1 MTQSKSSFISP
12 APAVAPPNPT
22 QSKASQHTS
31 RGFFQIAMSRFLQ
44 RKLNVAA
51 LVIFGFIVVLSAIAP
66 VLTSTFIKTTPD
78 YFRASFS
85 PSYAPP
91 GTTETL
97 RNGTTVVHWLGTD
110 ELGRDTL
117 VRLLHAGGASLSIGF
132 LVTFIIILI
141 GVPVGLVSG
150 FFGGAIDDFFNAII
164 QIINNIPGLYLFIIL
179 AGIFRPDIIF
189 LSIIFGLL
197 SWTPTARQVR
207 GLALTMRNREFVIA
221 SIAVGSR
228 YPRILV
234 QHLLPNIVSI
244 LVVLIGADVAIAMLG
259 EAALSFLGFGIR
271 DPDVSWGKLLA
282 NSSNY
287 LTFQGN
293 HNPFL
298 IIGPGLMIF
307 ITIFSVYLIA
317 DGFRDAFDPALRR

>member
-1 MTQSKSSFISP
+1 MTRSP
-12 APAVAPPNPT
+12 SEILEPVVTPTSPILPAVKDKDP
-22 QSKASQHTS
+22 K
-31 RGFFQIAMSRFLQ
+31 GFFKTALARFFK
-44 RKLNVAA
+44 RKINVVF
-51 LVIFGFIVVLSAIAP
+51 LVVFGFIAIISAIAP
-66 VLTSTFIKTTPD
+66 ILTSTFIRTTPA

-85 PSYAPP
+85 PAYAPP
-91 GTTETL
+91 GTTETIQS
-97 RNGTTVVHWLGTD
+97 GITVVHWLGTD

-117 VRLLHAGGASLSIGF
+117 TRLLHAGGASLSIGF
-132 LVTFIIILI
+132 LVAIIIVLI
-141 GVPVGLVSG
+141 GVPVGLLSG
-150 FFGGAIDDFFNAII
+150 FFGGWVDDFFNAII

-179 AGIFRPDIIF
+179 AGIFRPDILF
-189 LSIIFGLL
+189 LSLIFGVL
-197 SWTPTARQVR
+197 SWTQTARQVR
-207 GLALTMRNREFVIA
+207 GLSLTMRNREFVTA
-221 SIAVGSR
+221 SIAVGAR

-244 LVVLIGADVAIAMLG
+244 LVVLVGSDIAIAMLG

-287 LTFQGN
+287 LTYSGN

-307 ITIFSVYLIA
+307 ITILSVYLIA
-317 DGFRDAFDPALRR
+317 DGLRDAFDPALRR

>member
-1 MTQSKSSFISP
+1 MTRSTSEILEPTVETPTLSP
-12 APAVAPPNPT
+12 AVKNKEA
-22 QSKASQHTS
+22 
-31 RGFFQIAMSRFLQ
+31 RGFFKTAMSRFFQ
-44 RKLNVAA
+44 RKLNVISLVVFAIIA
-51 LVIFGFIVVLSAIAP
+51 LISALAP
-66 VLTSTFIKTTPD
+66 FLTSNFIKTTPD

-91 GTTETL
+91 GTTEIL
-97 RNGTTVVHWLGTD
+97 RNGTNVVHWLGTD

-117 VRLLHAGGASLSIGF
+117 TRLLHAGGASLSIGF
-132 LVTFIIILI
+132 LVTVIIVVI
-141 GVPVGLVSG
+141 GVPIGLLSG
-150 FFGGAIDDFFNAII
+150 FFGGWVDDFFNAII

-179 AGIFRPDIIF
+179 AGIFRPDILF
-189 LSIIFGLL
+189 LSLIFGVL
-197 SWTPTARQVR
+197 SWTQTARQVR
-207 GLALTMRNREFVIA
+207 GLTLTMRHREFVTA
-221 SIAVGSR
+221 SIAVGAR
-228 YPRILV
+228 YPRILA

-244 LVVLIGADVAIAMLG
+244 LVVLIGSDIAIAMLG

-287 LTFQGN
+287 LTYSGN

-307 ITIFSVYLIA
+307 ITILAVYLIA
-317 DGFRDAFDPALRR
+317 DGLRDAFDPALRK

>member
-1 MTQSKSSFISP
+1 MTRSTSEILEP
-12 APAVAPPNPT
+12 EVTTTIPTLPVAKDKEP
-22 QSKASQHTS
+22 K
-31 RGFFQIAMSRFLQ
+31 GFFKTALTRFFK
-44 RKLNVAA
+44 RKLNVVA
-51 LVIFGFIVVLSAIAP
+51 LVVFGFIAVISAIAP
-66 VLTSTFIKTTPD
+66 ILTSTFIGTTPA

-85 PSYAPP
+85 PAYAPP
-91 GTTETL
+91 GITETL
-97 RNGTTVVHWLGTD
+97 RSGVTVVHWLGTD

-117 VRLLHAGGASLSIGF
+117 TRLLHAGGASLSIGF
-132 LVTFIIILI
+132 LVAIIIVLV
-141 GVPVGLVSG
+141 GVPIGLLSG
-150 FFGGAIDDFFNAII
+150 FFGGWVDDFFNAII

-179 AGIFRPDIIF
+179 AGIFRPDILF
-189 LSIIFGLL
+189 LSLIFGLL
-197 SWTPTARQVR
+197 SWTQTARQVR
-207 GLALTMRNREFVIA
+207 GLTLTMRNREFVTA
-221 SIAVGSR
+221 SIAVGAR

-244 LVVLIGADVAIAMLG
+244 LVVLVGSDIALAMLG

-287 LTFQGN
+287 LTYSGN

-307 ITIFSVYLIA
+307 ITILSIYLIA
-317 DGFRDAFDPALRR
+317 DGLRDAFDPALRK

>member
-1 MTQSKSSFISP
+1 MTRSP
-12 APAVAPPNPT
+12 SEIIEPAVAPQKKSLPDNT
-22 QSKASQHTS
+22 RRES
-31 RGFFQIAMSRFLQ
+31 RGFFRIALSRFFK
-44 RKLNVAA
+44 RKLNVFA
-51 LVIFGFIVVLSAIAP
+51 LVVFALIAIVSAVAP
-66 VLTSTFIKTTPD
+66 ILTTTFIKTTPD

-91 GTTETL
+91 GTLETL
-97 RNGTTVVHWLGTD
+97 RNGTNVVHWLGTD

-132 LVTFIIILI
+132 LVTFIIII
-141 GVPVGLVSG
+141 VGVPIGLVSG
-150 FFGGAIDDFFNAII
+150 FFGGWVDDFFNAVI

-189 LSIIFGLL
+189 LSLIFGLL

-221 SIAVGSR
+221 SIAVGAR
-228 YPRILV
+228 YPRILA

-244 LVVLIGADVAIAMLG
+244 LVVLIGSDVAMAMLG

-287 LTFQGN
+287 LTYQGN
-293 HNPFL
+293 QNPFL
-298 IIGPGLMIF
+298 IIGPGFMIF
-307 ITIFSVYLIA
+307 LTILSVYLIA
-317 DGFRDAFDPALRR
+317 DGLRDAFDPALKR

>member
-1 MTQSKSSFISP
+1 MTRSTSEILEP
-12 APAVAPPNPT
+12 EVNTPTPTLPAVKEKNP
-22 QSKASQHTS
+22 Q
-31 RGFFQIAMSRFLQ
+31 GFFKTSLRRFFQ
-44 RKLNVAA
+44 RKLNVVA
-51 LVIFGFIVVLSAIAP
+51 LVVFGFIAVISAIAP
-66 VLTSTFIKTTPD
+66 ILTSNLIRTTPA

-85 PSYAPP
+85 PAYAPP

-97 RNGTTVVHWLGTD
+97 RTGVTVVHWLGTD

-117 VRLLHAGGASLSIGF
+117 TRLLHAGGASLSIGF
-132 LVTFIIILI
+132 LVAIIILLI
-141 GVPVGLVSG
+141 GVPVGLLSG
-150 FFGGAIDDFFNAII
+150 FFGGWVDDFFNAII

-189 LSIIFGLL
+189 LALIFGVL
-197 SWTPTARQVR
+197 SWTQTARQVR
-207 GLALTMRNREFVIA
+207 GLSLTMRNREFVTA
-221 SIAVGSR
+221 SIAVGAR

-244 LVVLIGADVAIAMLG
+244 LVVLVGSDIAIAMLG

-271 DPDVSWGKLLA
+271 DPDVSWGKLLS

-287 LTFQGN
+287 LTYSGN

-307 ITIFSVYLIA
+307 ITILSIYLIA
-317 DGFRDAFDPALRR
+317 DGLRDAFDPALRR

>member
-1 MTQSKSSFISP
+1 MTRSTSELVE
-12 APAVAPPNPT
+12 PAVTPA
-22 QSKASQHTS
+22 ASELPKTNRHAS
-31 RGFFQIAMSRFLQ
+31 RGFFQVALSRFFK
-44 RKLNVAA
+44 RKLNVVS
-51 LVIFGFIVVLSAIAP
+51 LVIFGFIVFISAIAP
-66 VLTSTFIKTTPD
+66 ILTSNFIKTTPD
-78 YFRASFS
+78 YFRASIS
-85 PSYAPP
+85 PAYAPP

-97 RNGTTVVHWLGTD
+97 RDGTNVVHWLGTD

-132 LVTFIIILI
+132 LVTIIIVLV
-141 GVPVGLVSG
+141 GVPIGLISG
-150 FFGGAIDDFFNAII
+150 FFGGWVDDFFNAVI

-189 LSIIFGLL
+189 LSLIFGLL

-207 GLALTMRNREFVIA
+207 GLTLTMRSRDFVTA
-221 SIAVGSR
+221 SIAVGAG
-228 YPRILV
+228 YPRILA

-244 LVVLIGADVAIAMLG
+244 LVVLIGADVALAMLG

-287 LTFQGN
+287 LTYSGN

-307 ITIFSVYLIA
+307 VTILSVYLIA
-317 DGFRDAFDPALRR
+317 DGLRDAFDPALRG

>member
-1 MTQSKSSFISP
+1 MTRSTSEILEP
-12 APAVAPPNPT
+12 EVTTTTPTIPVAKDKDP
-22 QSKASQHTS
+22 
-31 RGFFQIAMSRFLQ
+31 RGFFKTALSRFFK
-44 RKLNVAA
+44 RKLNVVA
-51 LVIFGFIVVLSAIAP
+51 LVVFGFIAIISAIAP
-66 VLTSTFIKTTPD
+66 ILTSTFIGTTPA

-85 PSYAPP
+85 PAYAPP

-97 RNGTTVVHWLGTD
+97 RTGANVVHWLGTD

-117 VRLLHAGGASLSIGF
+117 TRLLHAGGASLSIGF
-132 LVTFIIILI
+132 LVAIIIVLI
-141 GVPVGLVSG
+141 GVPVGLLSG
-150 FFGGAIDDFFNAII
+150 FFGGWVDDFFNAII

-179 AGIFRPDIIF
+179 AGIFRPDILF
-189 LSIIFGLL
+189 LSLIFGLL
-197 SWTPTARQVR
+197 SWTQTARQVR
-207 GLALTMRNREFVIA
+207 GLTLTMRNREFVTA
-221 SIAVGSR
+221 SIAVGAR

-244 LVVLIGADVAIAMLG
+244 LVVLVGADIALAMLG

-287 LTFQGN
+287 LTYSGN

-298 IIGPGLMIF
+298 IIGPGMMIF
-307 ITIFSVYLIA
+307 ITILSIYLIA
-317 DGFRDAFDPALRR
+317 DGLRDAFDPALRK